1 MLEIVAQDQ
10 GSTYIY
16 IFEFKRDDSADSALK
31 QIEDNGYAL
40 PFKADPRKLFKIGV
54 AFNSEKRMLSDWK
67 VCE

>member
-1 MLEIVAQDQ
+1 MAQDQ
-10 GSTYIY
+10 GSTYNGRIDCVLESAKYIY

-54 AFNSEKRMLSDWK
+54 AFYF
-67 VCE
+67 